1 MTFQEQCMKLVFP
14 KLIEGTNAANR
25 KAEHAEAKADA
36 LASEVAQLQAKVQE
50 LEQANAELQEY
61 GRDLVNDLLD
71 RVNALEAK
79 AAEKKTRKPRAKK
92 QDPVQSVEE
101 AAKRAA
107 VDKAMDAV
115 LEDAARR
122 ESMPEPGTYQTAGTT
137 GRAGV
142 YGTAGETKTAGVSGT
157 ADLPPDMQGLF

>member
-1 MTFQEQCMKLVFP
+1 MTFQEQCMTHVFP
-14 KLIEGTNAANR
+14 RFIEGINAANR
-25 KAEHAEAKADA
+25 RAKD
-36 LASEVAQLQAKVQE
+36 LEAKVQE
-50 LEQANAELQEY
+50 LEVQLADA
-61 GRDLVNDLLD
+61 LD
-71 RVNALEAK
+71 RVNMLEAK

-122 ESMPEPGTYQTAGTT
+122 ESVVSTPEQAMNEIP
-137 GRAGV
+137 
-142 YGTAGETKTAGVSGT
+142 
-157 ADLPPDMQGLF
+157 F

>member
-61 GRDLVNDLLD
+61 GRDLINDLLD

-92 QDPVQSVEE
+92 QADPVAMVEQ
-101 AAKRAA
+101 AAQDAQA
-107 VDKAMDAV
+107 PVVETMEQAMN
-115 LEDAARR
+115 E
-122 ESMPEPGTYQTAGTT
+122 
-137 GRAGV
+137 
-142 YGTAGETKTAGVSGT
+142 
-157 ADLPPDMQGLF
+157 LPF

>member
-25 KAEHAEAKADA
+25 KAEHAGAKTDA

-50 LEQANAELQEY
+50 LEIQLADAI
-61 GRDLVNDLLD
+61 D

-92 QDPVQSVEE
+92 QADPVQMVEQ
-101 AAKRAA
+101 AAQAA
-107 VDKAMDAV
+107 IVETPEQAMN
-115 LEDAARR
+115 E
-122 ESMPEPGTYQTAGTT
+122 
-137 GRAGV
+137 
-142 YGTAGETKTAGVSGT
+142 
-157 ADLPPDMQGLF
+157 LPF